1 MATRDLLVRING
13 DTSGLEKA
21 LGTAADKSGGFS
33 KALDKAKTGSFALLG
48 GLTAAAGGAVFFGLK
63 AKTAYDETQ
72 VAQSMLQHAVIGVTH
87 ATQAQ
92 LQQTMALSDALEKK
106 GVLDG
111 DNIKVGLAQLSTF
124 GLSNKAVQQLGGSL
138 ADLAVNQFG
147 VSASGEQLSTTANMI
162 AKALHGQFGVLEK
175 SGIRFTDAQK
185 KIIQFGTEEQ
195 KVKAINEGFAQN
207 LKFTNEQ
214 ARKTAEGG
222 LAHMKVQLG
231 NIQEAAGKFI
241 SDALTPLVTG
251 FSNWLD
257 SMGGPDAILKKIGD
271 KLKELQPYLPIIA
284 GAILGGLVPAFI
296 ALGAGIWGALAP
308 LLPFLAAGAA
318 IGFLVK
324 KLMDHFGGFSA
335 MMAKIHPIIKAFS
348 MLWSDFLWPALQQV
362 WHAFADRLLPSLQRL
377 WAIVSPILLPV
388 LKVLA
393 IVLGAQL
400 FAGLMIGIKGLQL
413 AIGWLSN
420 IINWI
425 GNVINWVKSLVG
437 WFGRIP
443 SMISRGFGGL
453 KNALLSPFKT
463 AFNAIADL
471 WNNTVGSLHFKLPSW
486 IPKLG
491 GKGFDMPKIPKFAQ
505 GVTNFEGGLAYVHQ
519 GEMLA
524 NLPPGTNVI
533 PKAQVAAAA
542 GPQNVINFNPT
553 LQVGMFA
560 GMPTEYRD
568 IAERLWVEFTR
579 IAKSNGISLSPIG
592 ARVQ

>member
-13 DTSGLEKA
+13 DASGLEKA
-21 LGTAADKSGGFS
+21 LGTAGDKSSGFA
-33 KALDKAKTGSFALLG
+33 KALDQAKTGSFALLG
-48 GLTAAAGGAVFFGLK
+48 GLTAAAGGAAFFGLK
-63 AKTAYDETQ
+63 AKAAYDDTQ
-72 VAQSMLQHAVIGVTH
+72 VAQSMLEHAVIGVTH
-87 ATQAQ
+87 ATQQQ

-124 GLSNKAVQQLGGSL
+124 GLSNKAVQNLGGSL

-147 VSASGEQLSTTANMI
+147 VNASGEQLADSANMI
-162 AKALHGQFGVLEK
+162 AKALNGQFGVLEK
-175 SGIRFTDAQK
+175 SGIRFTAAQK
-185 KIIQFGTEEQ
+185 SIIQFGTEEQ

-207 LKFTNEQ
+207 LKFTNET
-214 ARKTAEGG
+214 ARQTAEGG

-251 FSNWLD
+251 FSNWMD

-271 KLKELQPYLPIIA
+271 KFKELQPYLPIIA

-308 LLPFLAAGAA
+308 LLPFLAAGAL
-318 IGFLVK
+318 IGLLIK
-324 KLMDHFGGFSA
+324 TLMEHFGGFSGL
-335 MMAKIHPIIKAFS
+335 MAKIHPIIQAFS
-348 MLWSDFLWPALQQV
+348 MLWSDFLFPALQQV

-377 WAIVSPILLPV
+377 WDIVSPILLPV

-393 IVLGAQL
+393 IIFGAEI
-400 FAGLMIGIKGLQL
+400 FAGIMIFVKALQL
-413 AIGWLSN
+413 GIGWLSN
-420 IINWI
+420 IIGWI
-425 GNVINWVKSLVG
+425 GNVINWVKDLVG
-437 WFGRIP
+437 WFSRIP
-443 SMISRGFGGL
+443 SMIASGFGGL
-453 KNALLSPFKT
+453 KDALLSPFRA
-463 AFNAIADL
+463 AFNAIANL
-471 WNNTVGSLHFKLPSW
+471 WNDTVGSLSFKLPSW

-491 GKGFDMPKIPKFAQ
+491 GKGFDMPKIPTFAQ
-505 GVTNFEGGLAYVHQ
+505 GVTNFEGGLAYVHA

-533 PKAQVAAAA
+533 PRAQVEAAQS
-542 GPQNVINFNPT
+542 GPTINFNPT

-560 GMPTEYRD
+560 GMPTEYRE
-568 IAERLWVEFTR
+568 IAERMWVEFTR
-579 IAKSNGISLSPIG
+579 IAKSNGINLQPIG